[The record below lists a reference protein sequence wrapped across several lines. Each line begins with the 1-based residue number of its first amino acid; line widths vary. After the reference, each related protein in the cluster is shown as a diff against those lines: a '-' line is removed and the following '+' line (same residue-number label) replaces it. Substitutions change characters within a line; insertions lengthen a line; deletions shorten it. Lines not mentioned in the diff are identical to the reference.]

1 MATHSSALAW
11 KIHKSIRNQDF
22 NYFNTEI
29 ILRSIIEPDEVNEE
43 QTISLI

>member
-1 MATHSSALAW
+1 MEKAMATHSSALAW

-29 ILRSIIEPDEVNEE
+29 ILFLKGVNLKRN
-43 QTISLI
+43 I